1 MDNSIIDRYKRYLS
15 RSMSKNTCDS
25 YISDIKK
32 FMSHVNVSPID
43 VNFDM
48 VEDYIYDM
56 VRDGS
61 CSKSSMNRYI
71 SSIKGFFEYLK
82 NRGDIEKNPFNNQK
96 HYSLKGSGGNKDY
109 LTLDEF
115 NIVLDKIRTREKG
128 DRYFEFNSKRNE
140 LLLSLLFSTGLR
152 IEEALNISFN
162 DMEVVNN
169 GIMVVCHNKDKSGN
183 NQIKRVP
190 ICAITLDRYNSYMSV
205 REKIS
210 GEYLFVSNNGAKFNK
225 KDSNK
230 MIKKY
235 VNRANID
242 KNVTNHSFRYSFR
255 TIASCYGNENLVC
268 AIGGWS
274 YSNMGNV
281 YYKGNDPSLDYEKIK
296 LCSQILG

>member
-96 HYSLKGSGGNKDY
+96 HYSKGSGGNKDY
-109 LTLDEF
+109 LTLQEF
-115 NIVLDKIRTREKG
+115 NIVLDRIRTREKG

-140 LLLSLLFSTGLR
+140 FLLSLLFSTGLR
-152 IEEALNISFN
+152 IEEALGISFR
-162 DMEVVNN
+162 DME
-169 GIMVVCHNKDKSGN
+169 
-183 NQIKRVP
+183 
-190 ICAITLDRYNSYMSV
+190 LDQ
-205 REKIS
+205 
-210 GEYLFVSNNGAKFNK
+210 F
-225 KDSNK
+225 
-230 MIKKY
+230 
-235 VNRANID
+235 
-242 KNVTNHSFRYSFR
+242 
-255 TIASCYGNENLVC
+255 
-268 AIGGWS
+268 
-274 YSNMGNV
+274 
-281 YYKGNDPSLDYEKIK
+281 
-296 LCSQILG
+296 